1 MEKIYGGVSYLK
13 VGLISSN
20 RALILLFRFVI
31 TQTDSSRNNVY
42 DS

>member
-1 MEKIYGGVSYLK
+1 METIFDGRSYLK

-20 RALILLFRFVI
+20 HALIYLFRLVMM
-31 TQTDSSRNNVY
+31 QTDSSRNNVY